1 LLRTDPPPTTAERN
15 LSPLPAG
22 TEEPPAVPT
31 VANEPK
37 PADAP
42 IKQAGATETP
52 AASEGVAQAQP

>member
-1 LLRTDPPPTTAERN
+1 MAVEVGPKMRRVSVLRARKR
-15 LSPLPAG
+15 SVVIA
-22 TEEPPAVPT
+22 AT